1 MPLIP
6 LQERRKLFWG
16 SFLGLSLFFLTPVT
30 KMAVAQPLPKRE
42 LLMFE
47 EVPTV
52 ITAARR
58 EQPLTKAPATISII
72 TAGEIKQSG
81 ATNIPDLFRSVPGL
95 DFFRVSASDVNITA
109 RGLNTRVANRM
120 QVFLDG
126 RSVYE
131 DFFNLVFWH
140 QLPISLEEIERI
152 EIVKSPTSALFGANA
167 FSGVIHIITKQPE
180 ALKGTHVSGTGGD
193 FDTGVGSLIHAG
205 VVNKVGYKISLGY
218 DRTNHFPNPLIG
230 RTSDEKGREDFRG
243 NFLVEHKLSERS
255 RVSLSGGI
263 DSFDRDI
270 DPGLVRDVQP
280 GSGLVFAKGGL
291 GFMKFNYSLANL
303 KFQFVW
309 NRLDTDLRSA
319 LFPQEGS
326 ILADTHQADVQHSL
340 NLGKRNVLTGG
351 ASYRFNSF
359 DSPLLIGGDREQH
372 LFAVFFQDEW
382 SPLENLTLTLGVR
395 VDTHPETGVNVSP
408 RGSVVYSPWRNHTF
422 RVSVGRAFRNPS
434 ILENFFKL
442 DVPTGLP
449 PPLDTVKIRGNRD
462 LDPEE
467 ITSYEVGYQAFLL
480 KRLKARVDLFYNEVD
495 RFIDS
500 PEQISPGELTIPN
513 SEDGSIFGG
522 EFSLEFFLAEWLK
535 GFLNYSYQEREVALR
550 SLGMAPHHK
559 GNVGLNV
566 SLKNGFSA
574 DVFVHHVGESEGF
587 PGRVNP
593 YTLVNVRLGYQFKVV
608 GNEAE
613 LSLQAFNLFNDVHRE
628 IPGGDLIE
636 RRVTGTLRFRF

>member
-16 SFLGLSLFFLTPVT
+16 SFLGLSLPFLTLVI
-30 KMAVAQPLPKRE
+30 KMAAAQPLPKRE

-72 TAGEIKQSG
+72 TAEEIKQSG

-95 DFFRVSASDVNITA
+95 DFFRVSVSDVNITA

-140 QLPISLEEIERI
+140 QLPVSLEEIERI

-180 ALKGTHVSGTGGD
+180 VLKGTHVSGTGGD
-193 FDTGVGSLIHAG
+193 FDTGTGNLIHAG
-205 VVNKVGYKISLGY
+205 VVNKVGYKVSFEY

-230 RTSDEKGREDFRG
+230 RTGDEKGREDFRG
-243 NFLVEHKLSERS
+243 NFLAEYKFSERS
-255 RVSLSGGI
+255 RTSLSGGI
-263 DSFDRDI
+263 DSFERDI
-270 DPGLVRDVQP
+270 DPGF
-280 GSGLVFAKGGL
+280 GLVSAKGGL

-309 NRLDTDLRSA
+309 NRLDTDLRSTV
-319 LFPQEGS
+319 FPEEGS
-326 ILADTHQADVQHSL
+326 VLADTYQADVQHSL

-359 DSPLLIGGDREQH
+359 DSPLLIQGDREQN
-372 LFAVFFQDEW
+372 LFAVFLQDEW

-434 ILENFFKL
+434 ILENFL
-442 DVPTGLP
+442 DVLT
-449 PPLDTVKIRGNRD
+449 PLGVTILGNRD

-467 ITSYEVGYQAFLL
+467 ITSYEVGYQAFLF
-480 KRLKARVDLFYNEVD
+480 KRLKARIDLFYNEID

-500 PEQISPGELTIPN
+500 PEPTGPDQLTIPN
-513 SEDGSIFGG
+513 KENGSIFGG
-522 EFSLEFFLAEWLK
+522 EFSLEFLLAEWLK
-535 GFLNYSYQEREVALR
+535 GFLNYSYQEREVDLR

-574 DVFVHHVGESEGF
+574 SVFVHHVGESEGF
-587 PGRVNP
+587 PGHVNP
-593 YTLVNVRLGYQFKVV
+593 YTLVNVRLGYQFKVL
-608 GNEAE
+608 GNETE